1 MSILSSKKKTELDTL
16 CLRLLKKTSSKDL
29 YLETCHT
36 LLSSEKKNLFKPII
50 RTLSFAGYSAVIPT
64 FIKLLTHKTFSKE
77 VRKGLLIFGEK
88 AILLLTKEVNK
99 VRPDKRNALN
109 ELLAE
114 IKSKTVIR
122 LYEN

>member
-1 MSILSSKKKTELDTL
+1 M
-16 CLRLLKKTSSKDL
+16 
-29 YLETCHT
+29 
-36 LLSSEKKNLFKPII
+36 
-50 RTLSFAGYSAVIPT
+50 
-64 FIKLLTHKTFSKE
+64 
-77 VRKGLLIFGEK
+77 RKGLLIFGEK
-88 AILLLTKEVNK
+88 AIPLLTKEVNK